1 MKLEITNGSLMAIM
15 EYLPKLRLQ
24 GRVNRGRQKLLNK
37 VAEKFKEYYSDF
49 NEIKSDHPD
58 DKEKQNELFTELNKE
73 KSVLDMTE
81 YESFMPQLYNT
92 MLDYPHEIDT
102 YSEPGK
108 PSDALVHDL
117 IIDVLEKAV
126 ETNEDGVVETQ
137 NTEETKLMEVE

>member
-49 NEIKSDHPD
+49 NEIKSEHPD

-102 YSEPGK
+102 YTEPGK

-117 IIDVLEKAV
+117 IIDVLEGALEV
-126 ETNEDGVVETQ
+126 DSDNESQ

>member
-49 NEIKSDHPD
+49 NEIKSEHPD

-117 IIDVLEKAV
+117 IIDVLEEAIEV
-126 ETNEDGVVETQ
+126 DSDNESQ

>member
-49 NEIKSDHPD
+49 NEIKSEHPD

-73 KSVLDMTE
+73 KSVLDLTE

-117 IIDVLEKAV
+117 IIDVLEEALEV
-126 ETNEDGVVETQ
+126 DSDNESQ

>member
-49 NEIKSDHPD
+49 NEIKSEHPD

-81 YESFMPQLYNT
+81 YESFMPQLYNA

-117 IIDVLEKAV
+117 IIDVLEEALEV
-126 ETNEDGVVETQ
+126 DSDNESQ

>member
-49 NEIKSDHPD
+49 NEIKSEHPD
-58 DKEKQNELFTELNKE
+58 DKEKQNELFAELNKE

-117 IIDVLEKAV
+117 IIDVLEEALEV
-126 ETNEDGVVETQ
+126 DSDNESQ

>member
-49 NEIKSDHPD
+49 NEIKSEHPD
-58 DKEKQNELFTELNKE
+58 DKEKQNELFTELNKD

-117 IIDVLEKAV
+117 IIDVLEEALEV
-126 ETNEDGVVETQ
+126 DSDNESQ

>member
-49 NEIKSDHPD
+49 NEIKSEHPD

-81 YESFMPQLYNT
+81 YESFIPQLYNA

-117 IIDVLEKAV
+117 IIDVLEEALEV
-126 ETNEDGVVETQ
+126 DSDNESQ

>member
-49 NEIKSDHPD
+49 NEIKSEHPD
-58 DKEKQNELFTELNKE
+58 DKEKQNELFAELNKE

-102 YSEPGK
+102 HSEPGK

-117 IIDVLEKAV
+117 IIDVLEEV
-126 ETNEDGVVETQ
+126 LEVDGDNESQ

>member
-117 IIDVLEKAV
+117 IIDVLEEALEV
-126 ETNEDGVVETQ
+126 DSDNESQ

>member
-117 IIDVLEKAV
+117 IIDVLEEALEV
-126 ETNEDGVVETQ
+126 DSDNESQ
-137 NTEETKLMEVE
+137 NKSENIMEVE

>member
-49 NEIKSDHPD
+49 NEIKSEHPD

-117 IIDVLEKAV
+117 IIDVLEEALEV
-126 ETNEDGVVETQ
+126 DSDNESQ